1 MSDFAEQNLN
11 EPIWKHFSDPVVV
24 CNLNGFI
31 VYTNPAFLNRSQ
43 QFDPPIS
50 SLYELFAQPGS
61 MPPPLETMQNLQ
73 SWLIDLEAK
82 SNHNDKFIAEAV
94 ALPIFQQQSHI
105 EAIFDG
111 TLIHMIFHFEN
122 QIQTN
127 QNLGVGF
134 KFSPIAVCKLTI
146 KGTITDMNSAFEA
159 LTGYSRGEILNQ
171 SITQVSPES
180 WNRIDEVKFM
190 ELIQN
195 GQIKGYEKSI
205 VHKDGTVK
213 QIELSATLVK
223 NSQGDVSIIMYCN
236 DVTSAK
242 RKLSVIESREKHV
255 RDLFTKLSKES
266 GTAFFEKL
274 VVEINRA
281 IDCDFTL
288 VGHIDPE
295 HNEMHVIAGA
305 NRDSLLPPF
314 VHSIENSPCRN
325 IGNDAICLH
334 IDDTFKKYT
343 NDKFLT
349 TNQIRGY
356 IGLPLFNADGKLIG
370 GINCLS
376 IKPLTNVPLAES
388 LLQLVSY
395 RIVAEMERTD
405 MFEQIVENEIKFK
418 TIFETSPLPIIITD
432 PNKATLLDVNL
443 EFENYTGKTRQELI
457 GKDLGD
463 IDLLLPNQDI
473 DEILNAINSSG
484 GLYRFEIIVKN
495 RYNEFHYF
503 EVASIRTSLNG
514 IDCIVTYGQDIHEKK
529 LVNQRIRES
538 EEVYRS
544 LFNHANDAIFT
555 LSTDLHYIDCNPTT
569 YELFHCRRDDII
581 GRTPL
586 HFSPE
591 KQSGGFYSKDVL
603 SMHAH
608 KALEG
613 ITQRFEWIHRTQD
626 GNSFITEFSL
636 NRFLL
641 RGTPYLQAIV
651 RDITKQKRNQAEVF
665 NAVVKTE
672 ERERMRIARELHD
685 GISPLLSTVK
695 LYSQSFVNS
704 QNPELQKQL
713 SQRIESTIEEA
724 IISLSEISNKLSPH
738 ILQNFGLVEA
748 IKTFITNVRHA
759 KNIEIQFETNLHKR
773 LSETIETT
781 LYRSLTEL
789 VNNTIKHA
797 KATIVTIKLDIS
809 EPLLNLTYTD
819 NGVGFNMSNHKSK
832 GMGLFNLRNRIQSI
846 GGNISISS
854 QPTKGIH
861 VKISTS
867 IDDPKD
873 DIIFIGTE

>member
-1 MSDFAEQNLN
+1 MSDFAEQSFN
-11 EPIWKHFSDPVVV
+11 EPIWKHFSEPVVV

-31 VYTNPAFLNRSQ
+31 VYANPAFLNRSQ
-43 QFDPPIS
+43 QFDPPVS

-61 MPPPLETMQNLQ
+61 MPPPFETMQNIQ
-73 SWLIDLEAK
+73 SWLVDLELNSK
-82 SNHNDKFIAEAV
+82 QTDSFKAESV
-94 ALPIFQQQSHI
+94 ALPIFQQQTHI
-105 EAIFDG
+105 EAVYDG
-111 TLIHMIFHFEN
+111 TFIHIIFRFET

-134 KFSPIAVCKLTI
+134 KFSPIAVCRLNI
-146 KGTITDMNSAFEA
+146 NGTVTDMNSAFEK
-159 LTGYSRGEILNQ
+159 LTGYARSEMINQ
-171 SITQVSPES
+171 NITQVSPES
-180 WNRIDEVKFM
+180 WSRIDEVKFM
-190 ELIQN
+190 ELIQH

-205 VHKDGTVK
+205 VHKDGAVK

-223 NSQGDVSIIMYCN
+223 NNQGDVSIIMYCN

-255 RDLFTKLSKES
+255 RELFTKLSKES

-281 IDCDFTL
+281 IDCDFTM
-288 VGHIDPE
+288 VGHIDAE
-295 HNEMHVIAGA
+295 RNEMHVIAGA

-325 IGNDAICLH
+325 IGSEAICLH
-334 IDDTFKKYT
+334 IDDTYKKYS

-349 TNQIRGY
+349 ANQIRGY
-356 IGLPLFNADGKLIG
+356 IGLPLLNAEGRLIG

-376 IKPLTNVPLAES
+376 TKPLANVPLAES

-418 TIFETSPLPIIITD
+418 TIFETSPLPIVIID
-432 PNKATLLDVNL
+432 PYKAILLDVNH
-443 EFENYTGKTRQELI
+443 EFENYTGKSRQDLI
-457 GKDLGD
+457 GKSMTQ

-473 DEILNAINSSG
+473 EELLNAVNSSG
-484 GLYRFEIIVKN
+484 GLFRFEIIVKN

-503 EVASIRTSLNG
+503 EVASIRTNLNG
-514 IDCIVTYGQDIHEKK
+514 VDCIVIYGQDIHEKK

-555 LSTDLHYIDCNPTT
+555 LSTDLQYIDCNPTT

-581 GRTPL
+581 GKTPL

-613 ITQRFEWIHRTQD
+613 ATQRFEWIHLTQD
-626 GNSFITEFSL
+626 GQPFITEFSL
-636 NRFLL
+636 NRYLL

-759 KNIEIQFETNLHKR
+759 KNIDIQFETNLHKR
-773 LSETIETT
+773 LTETIETT

-789 VNNTIKHA
+789 VNNTLKHA
-797 KATIVTIKLDIS
+797 KATIITIKLDIS
-809 EPLLNLTYTD
+809 ESILSLTYTD
-819 NGVGFNMSNHKSK
+819 NGVGFNMSNHKGK

-854 QPTKGIH
+854 QPSKGIN
-861 VKISTS
+861 VKITTS
-867 IDDPKD
+867 IEDPKD
-873 DIIFIGTE
+873 ENVFIGS